1 MILDVIDFH
10 MNPQD
15 AVDLP
20 RFHEQWKPDV
30 LYLQNGFPESS
41 FAALKVMGYDVK
53 PIGGVAQVQAIV
65 MNNGT
70 LEGGTESRLSGK
82 VAGY

>member
-1 MILDVIDFH
+1 

-30 LYLQNGFPESS
+30 LYLQNGFPPHE
-41 FAALKVMGYDVK
+41 AEALRAMGYEIK
-53 PIGGVAQVQAIV
+53 PVGSVARVETIV
-65 MNNGT
+65 VNNGS
-70 LEGGTESRLSGK
+70 LEGGTETRLSGK